1 MGVGRLRGKAG
12 VSLDPRV
19 PSTRRPQ
26 RAGGLGSEHRVQSSA
41 SLPSDGLSAQRGAG
55 AAGPTLGLTR
65 GSPGSVEDS
74 RPCAGSPRKFTTS
87 NKSLRLGN
95 RQGSGWPSP
104 PVPGLREECV
114 FWGEM
119 PVSSE
124 QGSASGECV
133 LKGRSG

>member
-12 VSLDPRV
+12 ASLDPRV

-26 RAGGLGSEHRVQSSA
+26 RAGGLGSEHRVHSRA
-41 SLPSDGLSAQRGAG
+41 SLPSDGLSALWDAG

-65 GSPGSVEDS
+65 GAPGTLEDS
-74 RPCAGSPRKFTTS
+74 RPCASSARKFATS
-87 NKSLRLGN
+87 NKFPCLGS

-104 PVPGLREECV
+104 PVPGLREECKS
-114 FWGEM
+114 WGEM

-124 QGSASGECV
+124 QGSASGECM
-133 LKGRSG
+133 LKGRYS